1 MKQRIT
7 YLLPSGTD
15 YDPAN
20 IHIGPDSVNITNTAE
35 PPAIEKRVTAGLS
48 ELPAELRDLLTSIH
62 ELHIRYTSR
71 QPYQAPS
78 PLTSRLP
85 PGLHVFFTPLA
96 SSPDTDIC
104 PLLKSLFSGPNQELK
119 CSSTLQSFSSPPIL
133 AGSERFAHTSSHQY
147 YSPLPK
153 NQILPFQSWLAK
165 TFCPGTF
172 RGACP
177 NEVATLSF
185 ASYIDIDFDAIS
197 HAVTLTAVWR
207 AGIGNPGSRTP
218 AKLWGQGDGLE
229 VGVLVP
235 QKADEAEEIKLG
247 GYLVV
252 VGEDEYPS
260 ATMFSFPSRHHHY
273 SSPFNP
279 TSSFRIGFQQPT
291 GLHPKLS
298 ITFPRQQEGKQQ
310 DGEKQEGEGYL
321 SPPKLNGACALHA
334 YLTLPS
340 AIFLDR
346 YQLSDPAVLRE
357 NGLVALRSLSG
368 EQDLE
373 APEWVV
379 EGWGSAAL
387 VELASPSPSS
397 STDDEGDWMA
407 TIPLHLRYL
416 QAAGNTTGGRDGGRG
431 EEGEGYVNL
440 TLPHPAVFWAC
451 EAEEGL
457 KMSTNPFDRVD
468 IGYDGL
474 FGPKTMFFH
483 IPPATGGSQT
493 EGSYTGGSYT
503 GGSSAGGSSVGGS
516 SVGGVGGVGVGSGV
530 GQGVLESVI
539 RVPVL
544 EPGWGGM
551 VQWGTF
557 GAVVGGLGWVVWG
570 LVRGVGGGRGKGNK
584 REGVGEKKRV
594 RERVG
599 EEKKRE

>member
-1 MKQRIT
+1 MAATSPSIQFTDKMKQRIT
-7 YLLPSGTD
+7 YLLPPGTD

-35 PPAIEKRVTAGLS
+35 APAIEKRVTAGLS

-71 QPYQAPS
+71 QPYLAPC
-78 PLTSRLP
+78 PLTSHLP

-96 SSPDTDIC
+96 STPETDIC
-104 PLLKSLFSGPNQELK
+104 PLLKSLFSAPNQDLK
-119 CSSTLQSFSSPPIL
+119 CSSTSQSFSSPPIL

-147 YSPLPK
+147 YTPLPK
-153 NQILPFQSWLAK
+153 NQLLAFQTFLSR

-177 NEVATLSF
+177 NEIATLSF

-207 AGIGNPGSRTP
+207 AGIGNPAARTP
-218 AKLWGQGDGLE
+218 AKLWGGQEGGGLE

-247 GYLVV
+247 GFLTV
-252 VGEDEYPS
+252 VGEDEYPNTGFGIS
-260 ATMFSFPSRHHHY
+260 
-273 SSPFNP
+273 
-279 TSSFRIGFQQPT
+279 FQQPT
-291 GLHPKLS
+291 GLHPKMD
-298 ITFPRQQEGKQQ
+298 IRFPR
-310 DGEKQEGEGYL
+310 DGL
-321 SPPKLNGACALHA
+321 SPPKSEGACALHA

-340 AIFLDR
+340 AVFLDR

-357 NGLVALRSLSG
+357 NGLVAVRSLSG

-387 VELASPSPSS
+387 VELAAPSP
-397 STDDEGDWMA
+397 TDEGEWEWEVSV
-407 TIPLHLRYL
+407 PLHLRYL
-416 QAAGNTTGGRDGGRG
+416 RAANSSTTIATGGK
-431 EEGEGYVNL
+431 GEGKGEGGEGFVNL
-440 TLPHPAVFWAC
+440 TIPFPAVFWAC

-468 IGYDGL
+468 LGYDGL
-474 FGPKTMFFH
+474 FGPKTMFYHFS
-483 IPPATGGSQT
+483 PA
-493 EGSYTGGSYT
+493 T
-503 GGSSAGGSSVGGS
+503 GGSSAGGSSAGGP
-516 SVGGVGGVGVGSGV
+516 GVGGGGLGSGV
-530 GQGVLESVI
+530 GTGVLESVI

-544 EPGWGGM
+544 EPGWGDL
-551 VQWGTF
+551 VAWGTF
-557 GAVVGGLGWVVWG
+557 GAVVGGFGWVVWG
-570 LVRGVGGGRGKGNK
+570 LVRGVGRGGGRGKKG
-584 REGVGEKKRV
+584 GV
-594 RERVG
+594 VG
-599 EEKKRE
+599 KTE